1 MRPNYKKIYYDM
13 LRLEHP
19 EKLKDPKIKELLN
32 KLNTTE
38 DVLNFNEKIFAQ
50 SKESQVNNQKLK
62 TYDKKTMFKLLQYQS
77 KHGFST
83 SYMSRKYKISRT
95 TIINWKKTFE
105 EEIEKV
111 INAGEN

>member
-19 EKLKDPKIKELLN
+19 EKLKDPKIKELLG

-38 DVLNFNEKIFAQ
+38 DILNFNEKIFEQ
-50 SKESQVNNQKLK
+50 SKESQANNQKLR
-62 TYDKKTMFKLLQYQS
+62 TYDKKTMFKLLQYQN

-83 SYMSRKYKISRT
+83 SYMARKYKISRT
-95 TIINWKKTFE
+95 TIMNWKKTFE
-105 EEIEKV
+105 EEIEEV
-111 INAGEN
+111 INAGE